1 MKKIM
6 TGMKRLFF
14 VIVVL
19 CVMAPV
25 CVAGGAAQHEG
36 GVRYESHHRPSPG
49 HGVYVICDTDYE
61 YLYDVVR
68 KESFSDNKVRDIRLA
83 ALGCW
88 FTCEQ
93 VAGLL
98 KLISFSSDKLKALEA
113 VRGQIVDKKNVK
125 VVTGCFTF
133 SSDRERAMELV
144 LGVE

>member
-1 MKKIM
+1 MKIIM
-6 TGMKRLFF
+6 AYMKRIFF
-14 VIVVL
+14 LIMVL

-25 CVAGGAAQHEG
+25 CRAAGVAQHEG
-36 GVRYESHHRPSPG
+36 GVRYESRHRPSHG
-49 HGVYVICDTDYE
+49 HEVYAMCEADYD
-61 YLYDVVR
+61 YLYDVVK

-144 LGVE
+144 LGLE

>member
-1 MKKIM
+1 
-6 TGMKRLFF
+6 MKRIFF
-14 VIVVL
+14 VIMVL

-25 CVAGGAAQHEG
+25 CRAAGVAQQEG
-36 GVRYESHHRPSPG
+36 GVRYESHHRPSHG
-49 HGVYVICDTDYE
+49 HEVYAMCEADYD
-61 YLYDVVR
+61 YLYDVVK